1 MHSLKVG
8 IVDDHKLFLKGF
20 RLLLESL
27 SPTLPLKVVL
37 CCNNEEELISKLS
50 EEEEVDLMFVDLNL
64 IQSDGI
70 QLISKLKTWL
80 PSCRI
85 VVVSMS
91 TDPKLVRDAFKHG
104 ADGYLSKFSEPEDLL
119 QAIQTVRNGGIYMG
133 PGIQP
138 NVKSEFQEEIQP
150 RSVIVNR
157 FNAKFLLTKREFEIL
172 EKILEG
178 KTSKTIA
185 NELFISRETVTVHR
199 RNLMKKLGVTTVIH
213 LVNIAREYNLL

>member
-8 IVDDHKLFLKGF
+8 IVDDHNLFLKGF

-27 SPTLPLKVVL
+27 STMLPLKVVL
-37 CCNNEEELISKLS
+37 CCHTEEELVSKLS
-50 EEEEVDLMFVDLNL
+50 EEEVDLMFVDLNL
-64 IQSDGI
+64 VYSDGI

-80 PSCRI
+80 PGCRI
-85 VVVSMS
+85 LVVSMS

-104 ADGYLSKFSEPEDLL
+104 ADGYLSKFSEEEDLL
-119 QAIQTVRNGGIYMG
+119 KAIQVVTNGGIYMG

-138 NVKSEFQEEIQP
+138 NVKTEVEEDIQP
-150 RSVIVNR
+150 RSVLVNR

-178 KTSKTIA
+178 KTSKAIA
-185 NELFISRETVTVHR
+185 TELFISRETVTVHR
-199 RNLMKKLGVTTVIH
+199 RNLMKKMGVTTVIH
-213 LVNIAREYNLL
+213 LVNTAREYNLL